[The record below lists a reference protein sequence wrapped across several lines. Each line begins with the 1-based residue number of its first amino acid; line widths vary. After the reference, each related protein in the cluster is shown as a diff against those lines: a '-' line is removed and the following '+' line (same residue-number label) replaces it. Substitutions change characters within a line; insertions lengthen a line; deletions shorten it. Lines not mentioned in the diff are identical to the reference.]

1 MNNYWNTNF
10 KASQEGEFRWS
21 YHLTSSVDPSSN
33 LATKFGWSSRIPL
46 YARVM
51 PTGTENHKPT
61 EFSAFHFEKDNFL
74 MTSCTPSK
82 EEGYILLNIR
92 EIDGKRTNLR
102 ILNEDGQTIPFTIV
116 NAIEEKLENETSE
129 HIFEGY
135 QNKFIKIKRF

>member
-1 MNNYWNTNF
+1 M
-10 KASQEGEFRWS
+10 AGA
-21 YHLTSSVDPSSN
+21 HV
-33 LATKFGWSSRIPL
+33 PL

-61 EFSAFHFEKDNFL
+61 EYSAFHFEKDNFL

-102 ILNEDGQTIPFTIV
+102 ILNEDGQTVLFTIV

>member
-21 YHLTSSVDPSSN
+21 YHLTSSVDPSNN

-61 EFSAFHFEKDNFL
+61 EYSAFHFEKNNFL

-102 ILNEDGQTIPFTIV
+102 ILNEDGQTVPFTIV

>member
-1 MNNYWNTNF
+1 
-10 KASQEGEFRWS
+10 
-21 YHLTSSVDPSSN
+21 
-33 LATKFGWSSRIPL
+33 
-46 YARVM
+46 
-51 PTGTENHKPT
+51 
-61 EFSAFHFEKDNFL
+61 

-116 NAIEEKLENETSE
+116 NAIEEKLENVTSE